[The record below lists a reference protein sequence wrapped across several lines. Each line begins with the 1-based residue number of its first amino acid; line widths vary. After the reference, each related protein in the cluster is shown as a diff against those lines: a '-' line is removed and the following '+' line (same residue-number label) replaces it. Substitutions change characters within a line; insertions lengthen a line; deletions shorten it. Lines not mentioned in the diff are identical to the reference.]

1 MGTTRQLSR
10 LYDVED
16 DNIAEPNE
24 TLTISIS
31 KASAS
36 NDLNVMFNI
45 SSANVTIIDD
55 DSEELIIIL
64 LQSSI
69 YLYCMSLRQQLQ

>member
-1 MGTTRQLSR
+1 MNR

-31 KASAS
+31 KALAS
-36 NDLNVMFNI
+36 TDLLVSFNI
-45 SSANVTIIDD
+45 SSAIVTIIDD
-55 DSEELIIIL
+55 DSEELIHIIIIT
-64 LQSSI
+64 SI
-69 YLYCMSLRQQLQ
+69 NLYCLNANSCNNWF

>member
-1 MGTTRQLSR
+1 MNR
-10 LYDVED
+10 LYDVEI

-36 NDLNVMFNI
+36 TDLLVSFNI
-45 SSANVTIIDD
+45 SSVNVTIIDD
-55 DSEELIIIL
+55 FSEE
-64 LQSSI
+64 
-69 YLYCMSLRQQLQ
+69 